1 MKISKFGSVAL
12 IAGVLVFGLMMASRG
27 MVKAQSNSLGF
38 TLVNNNAAF
47 DAGRPSLVMT
57 KKNVLMVAFIETV
70 NGVYNAFVKRWNGKS
85 WEQIGLGSLN
95 VDKKFNSFDV
105 TLKLDQNDSPVVA
118 WTERS
123 NINKG
128 KASGPGKIYVA
139 RWNGKSWQQFGQSPS
154 KSKNSAP
161 DNPILAIDARGYP
174 LLGFSEVS
182 PDGNVD
188 DFLVKRWDGK
198 AWQVIDKG
206 SLSADMSDSSRSRDI
221 GVTRSG
227 TAILAY
233 SRAYFVPGVGRT
245 DFNVFAGTWS
255 GNKWSA
261 LGGKSLN
268 LDTNHY
274 AGMIAMQLNAE
285 DQPVIAWAEANKGFD
300 VSVKRWNGKTWQPFG
315 NTVNGETGAASN
327 PKIAL
332 NAGGNPTVA
341 WIESTMVDNVLV
353 KTWNGE
359 AWLEVGN
366 NIKIN
371 PKNNADSCSIVL
383 DSEGHPIIAW
393 REGLKKS
400 HQVLIK
406 RFDGQAWV
414 SLEP

>member
-1 MKISKFGSVAL
+1 MKISKFGSA
-12 IAGVLVFGLMMASRG
+12 AFCASVLVFGSLMVSRAA
-27 MVKAQSNSLGF
+27 VNAQSNSLDF
-38 TLVNNNAAF
+38 TLVNNNLAL

-57 KKNVLMVAFIETV
+57 KKNVLMVAFIENT
-70 NGVYNAFVKRWNGKS
+70 NGVYNAFVKRWTGQT
-85 WEQIGLGSLN
+85 WERLGMSLN
-95 VDKKFNSFDV
+95 VDKNFNSFDV

-139 RWNGKSWQQFGQSPS
+139 RWTGKSWQQFGQSPS

-161 DNPILAIDARGYP
+161 DNPILAIDAQSYP

-198 AWQVIDKG
+198 AWLVIDKG

-245 DFNVFAGTWS
+245 DFNVFAGTWL

-285 DQPVIAWAEANKGFD
+285 DQSVIAWAEANKGFD
-300 VSVKRWNGKTWQPFG
+300 VSVKRFDGKTWQPFG

-341 WIESTMVDNVLV
+341 WIESTMVDNVMV
-353 KTWNGE
+353 RSWNGE
-359 AWLEVGN
+359 AWLEVGTG
-366 NIKIN
+366 IKIN
-371 PKNNADSCSIVL
+371 PKNNADSCSMVL

-400 HQVLIK
+400 HQVFIR
-406 RFDGQAWV
+406 RFDGQSWV
-414 SLEP
+414 SLEQ

>member
-1 MKISKFGSVAL
+1 
-12 IAGVLVFGLMMASRG
+12 
-27 MVKAQSNSLGF
+27 
-38 TLVNNNAAF
+38 
-47 DAGRPSLVMT
+47 
-57 KKNVLMVAFIETV
+57 
-70 NGVYNAFVKRWNGKS
+70 
-85 WEQIGLGSLN
+85 
-95 VDKKFNSFDV
+95 
-105 TLKLDQNDSPVVA
+105 
-118 WTERS
+118 
-123 NINKG
+123 
-128 KASGPGKIYVA
+128 VA
-139 RWNGKSWQQFGQSPS
+139 RWTGKSWQQIGQSPS

-161 DNPILAIDARGYP
+161 DNPILTIDARGYP

-221 GVTRSG
+221 GVTKSG

-245 DFNVFAGTWS
+245 DFNVFAGTWTGKS
-255 GNKWSA
+255 WNA

-268 LDTNHY
+268 LDNNHY

-315 NTVNGETGAASN
+315 STVNGETGAASN
-327 PKIAL
+327 PKMAL

-353 KTWNGE
+353 RSWNGE
-359 AWLEVGN
+359 AWLEVGG

-383 DSEGHPIIAW
+383 DSTGNPIIAW

-406 RFDGQAWV
+406 RFNGQAWV
-414 SLEP
+414 SLEQ

>member
-1 MKISKFGSVAL
+1 MKISSFGSVAL
-12 IAGVLVFGLMMASRG
+12 LSASVLVLGLMVAR
-27 MVKAQSNSLGF
+27 VPVNAQSSPSSF
-38 TLVNNNAAF
+38 TVVNNNQVL
-47 DAGRPSLVMT
+47 DAGRPSLVIT

-70 NGVYNAFVKRWNGKS
+70 NGVYNAFVKRWNGTS
-85 WEQIGLGSLN
+85 WERLGTSLN

-139 RWNGKSWQQFGQSPS
+139 RWTGKSWQQFGQSPS

-198 AWQVIDKG
+198 QWLVIDKG

-221 GVTRSG
+221 GVTKSG

-245 DFNVFAGTWS
+245 DFNVFAGTWL
-255 GNKWSA
+255 GKKWSA

-274 AGMIAMQLNAE
+274 AGMIAMQFNAE

-300 VSVKRWNGKTWQPFG
+300 VSVKRFDGKTWQAFG
-315 NTVNGETGAASN
+315 QTVNGETGAASN

-332 NAGGNPTVA
+332 NASGNPTVA

-353 KTWNGE
+353 RSWNGE
-359 AWLEVGN
+359 AWLEVGTG
-366 NIKIN
+366 IKIN

-400 HQVLIK
+400 HQVLIR

>member
-1 MKISKFGSVAL
+1 MKISSFGSVAFL
-12 IAGVLVFGLMMASRG
+12 SASVLVLGLMIAR
-27 MVKAQSNSLGF
+27 VPVNAQSSPSSF
-38 TLVNNNAAF
+38 TVVNNNQAL
-47 DAGRPSLVMT
+47 DAGRPSLVIT

-70 NGVYNAFVKRWNGKS
+70 NGVYNAFVKRWNGKT
-85 WEQIGLGSLN
+85 WERLGTSLN

-139 RWNGKSWQQFGQSPS
+139 RWTGKSWQQFGNSPS

-188 DFLVKRWDGK
+188 DFMVKRWDGK
-198 AWQVIDKG
+198 QWLVIDKG

-221 GVTRSG
+221 GVTKSG

-245 DFNVFAGTWS
+245 DFNVFAGTWL

-268 LDTNHY
+268 LDNNHY

-300 VSVKRWNGKTWQPFG
+300 VSVKRFDGKNWQAFG
-315 NTVNGETGAASN
+315 NTVNSETGAASN

-332 NAGGNPTVA
+332 NASGNPTLA

-353 KTWNGE
+353 RSWNGE
-359 AWLEVGN
+359 AWLEVGK
-366 NIKIN
+366 NIKI
-371 PKNNADSCSIVL
+371 KASNNADSCSIVL
-383 DSEGHPIIAW
+383 DSEGNPTIAW

-400 HQVLIK
+400 HQVFIK

-414 SLEP
+414 PLEQ

>member
-1 MKISKFGSVAL
+1 MKISKFGSVAFG
-12 IAGVLVFGLMMASRG
+12 AGVLVFGLMVAR
-27 MVKAQSNSLGF
+27 VPANAQVTPSSF
-38 TLVNNNAAF
+38 TVVNNDAAL

-70 NGVYNAFVKRWNGKS
+70 NGVYNAFVKRWNGKN
-85 WEQIGLGSLN
+85 WERVGSGSLN
-95 VDKKFNSFDV
+95 VNKNFNSFDV
-105 TLKLDQNDSPVVA
+105 TLKLDHNDSLVVA

-139 RWNGKSWQQFGQSPS
+139 RWTGKSWQQFGASPS

-198 AWQVIDKG
+198 TWQVIDKG

-221 GVTRSG
+221 GVTKSG

-245 DFNVFAGTWS
+245 DFNVFAGTWT
-255 GNKWSA
+255 GKAWNA

-268 LDTNHY
+268 LDNNHY
-274 AGMIAMQLNAE
+274 AGMIAMQLDAE

-300 VSVKRWNGKTWQPFG
+300 VSVKRFDGKTWQPFG
-315 NTVNGETGAASN
+315 QTVNGETGAASN

-332 NAGGNPTVA
+332 NASGNPTVA

-353 KTWNGE
+353 RSWNGE
-359 AWLEVGN
+359 AWLEVGG
-366 NIKIN
+366 NIKT
-371 PKNNADSCSIVL
+371 KASNNADSCSIVL
-383 DSEGHPIIAW
+383 DIEGNPIIAW

-400 HQVLIK
+400 HQVLIR
-406 RFDGQAWV
+406 RFDGQSWG
-414 SLEP
+414 SLER

>member
-1 MKISKFGSVAL
+1 MKISGFGSVAL
-12 IAGVLVFGLMMASRG
+12 LSASVLVLGLMVARVPVG
-27 MVKAQSNSLGF
+27 AQSNPSGF
-38 TLVNNNAAF
+38 TVVNNDLKL

-70 NGVYNAFVKRWNGKS
+70 NGVYNAFVKRWNGKT
-85 WEQIGLGSLN
+85 WERLGTSLN

-139 RWNGKSWQQFGQSPS
+139 RWTGKSWQQFGQSPS

-161 DNPILAIDARGYP
+161 DNPILAIDARSYP

-188 DFLVKRWDGK
+188 DFMVKRWDGK
-198 AWQVIDKG
+198 TWQVIDKG

-221 GVTRSG
+221 GVTKAG

-245 DFNVFAGTWS
+245 DFNVFAGTWL

-274 AGMIAMQLNAE
+274 AGMIAMQLNAQ

-300 VSVKRWNGKTWQPFG
+300 VSVKRFDGKTWQPFG

-327 PKIAL
+327 PKIVL
-332 NAGGNPTVA
+332 NAGGNPTVT

-353 KTWNGE
+353 RSWNGE

-366 NIKIN
+366 SIKI
-371 PKNNADSCSIVL
+371 KASNNADSCSIVL

-400 HQVLIK
+400 HQVLIR

-414 SLEP
+414 SLEQ

>member
-1 MKISKFGSVAL
+1 MKISKFGSA
-12 IAGVLVFGLMMASRG
+12 AFCASVLVFGSLVVSRAA
-27 MVKAQSNSLGF
+27 VNAQSNSLDF
-38 TLVNNNAAF
+38 TLVNNNLAL

-57 KKNVLMVAFIETV
+57 KKNVLMVAFIENT
-70 NGVYNAFVKRWNGKS
+70 NGVYNAFVKRWTGQT
-85 WEQIGLGSLN
+85 WERLGMSLN
-95 VDKKFNSFDV
+95 VDKNFNSFDV

-139 RWNGKSWQQFGQSPS
+139 RWTGKSWQQFGQSPS

-161 DNPILAIDARGYP
+161 DNPILAIDAQSYP

-198 AWQVIDKG
+198 AWLVIDKG

-245 DFNVFAGTWS
+245 DFNVFAGTWL

-300 VSVKRWNGKTWQPFG
+300 VSVKRFDGKTWQPFG

-341 WIESTMVDNVLV
+341 WIESTMVDNVMV
-353 KTWNGE
+353 RSWNGE
-359 AWLEVGN
+359 AWLEVGTG
-366 NIKIN
+366 IKIN
-371 PKNNADSCSIVL
+371 PKNNADSCSMVL

-400 HQVLIK
+400 HQVFIR
-406 RFDGQAWV
+406 RFDGQSWV
-414 SLEP
+414 SLEQ

>member
-1 MKISKFGSVAL
+1 MNISRLGSVAFL
-12 IAGVLVFGLMMASRG
+12 GAGVLVFGLAFSRVT
-27 MVKAQSNSLGF
+27 VKAQAVASDF
-38 TLVNNNAAF
+38 TVVNNDSKL
-47 DAGRPSLVMT
+47 DAGRPSLVIT
-57 KKNVLMVAFIETV
+57 KENLPIIAFIENT
-70 NGVYNAFVKRWNGKS
+70 NGVYNAFVKRWNGKT
-85 WEQIGLGSLN
+85 WERLGAGSLN

-105 TLKLDQNDSPVVA
+105 TLKLDQTDTPVVA

-139 RWNGKSWQQFGQSPS
+139 RWTGKSWQQFGISPS

-161 DNPILAIDARGYP
+161 DNPILALDARGYP
-174 LLGFSEVS
+174 FLGFSEVS

-198 AWQVIDKG
+198 AWLVIDKG

-221 GVTRSG
+221 GVTRTG

-233 SRAYFVPGVGRT
+233 SRAYFVAGVGRT
-245 DFNVFAGTWS
+245 DFNVFAGTWT
-255 GNKWSA
+255 GKTWNA

-268 LDTNHY
+268 LDANHY
-274 AGMIAMQLNAE
+274 AGMISMQLGN
-285 DQPVIAWAEANKGFD
+285 DDRPVVAWAEANKGFD
-300 VSVKRWNGKTWQPFG
+300 VSVKRFDGKVWQAFG
-315 NTVNGETGAASN
+315 RTVNGETGAASN

-332 NAGGNPTVA
+332 DASGNPTVA

-359 AWLEVGN
+359 TWEQLGSG
-366 NIKIN
+366 IKIN
-371 PKNNADSCSIVL
+371 PKNNADSCSIAL
-383 DSEGHPIIAW
+383 DTDGNPIIAW

-406 RFDGQAWV
+406 RFDGQNWV
-414 SLEP
+414 SLE

>member
-1 MKISKFGSVAL
+1 MKISTFGSVVFG
-12 IAGVLVFGLMMASRG
+12 AGVLVFGLMLVSRAP
-27 MVKAQSNSLGF
+27 VNAQSNPPSF
-38 TLVNNNAAF
+38 TLVNNNAAL

-70 NGVYNAFVKRWNGKS
+70 NGVYNAFVKRWNGKT
-85 WEQIGLGSLN
+85 WERVGTSLN

-105 TLKLDQNDSPVVA
+105 TLKLDHNDSPVVA

-139 RWNGKSWQQFGQSPS
+139 RWNGQSWQQFGQSPS

-161 DNPILAIDARGYP
+161 DNPILAIDAQSYP
-174 LLGFSEVS
+174 LLGFSELS

-198 AWQVIDKG
+198 QWQVIDKG

-221 GVTRSG
+221 GVTKSG

-245 DFNVFAGTWS
+245 DFNVFAGTWAGKS
-255 GNKWSA
+255 WNA

-274 AGMIAMQLNAE
+274 AGMISMQLNAE
-285 DQPVIAWAEANKGFD
+285 DQPIIAWAEANKGFD
-300 VSVKRWNGKTWQPFG
+300 VSVKRWNGKTWQPFA

-332 NAGGNPTVA
+332 NASDNPTVA

-353 KTWNGE
+353 KSWNGE
-359 AWLEVGN
+359 AWLEVGT

-371 PKNNADSCSIVL
+371 SKNNADSCSIVL
-383 DSEGHPIIAW
+383 DSTGNPIVAW

-400 HQVLIK
+400 HQVLIR
-406 RFDGQAWV
+406 RFDGQSWV
-414 SLEP
+414 SLEQ